1 MPRRL
6 CFDSAIGGVRT
17 LFWLLSR
24 SVTDHSAKNLRCFAD
39 GASGVD
45 WGEAICAAMIPQ
57 GHHLGGHRPC
67 TECPNHSV
75 FATFHICFGGGHCCA
90 DCLPPVHVGSPIC
103 KASQIFAEWLHQTGQ
118 QPKQSPDHPNCRVE
132 TESPGHPT
140 KWSAERVAE
149 WLPPRVQIKLDLP
162 SLRLRPTQTS

>member
-1 MPRRL
+1 MQGRPSQL
-6 CFDSAIGGVRT
+6 CEGYCPGHMSPCVRDT
-17 LFWLLSR
+17 EKTK
-24 SVTDHSAKNLRCFAD
+24 SVAP
-39 GASGVD
+39 
-45 WGEAICAAMIPQ
+45 PQ
-57 GHHLGGHRPC
+57 NKYRKLQKHYGLNTVQGRP
-67 TECPNHSV
+67 PQV
-75 FATFHICFGGGHCCA
+75 PPGGHCCA

-103 KASQIFAEWLHQTGQ
+103 KAPQIFAEWLHQTGQ

-162 SLRLRPTQTS
+162 SLRLRPTQGVGCLRPRAQQRGGCVRDPTRYA